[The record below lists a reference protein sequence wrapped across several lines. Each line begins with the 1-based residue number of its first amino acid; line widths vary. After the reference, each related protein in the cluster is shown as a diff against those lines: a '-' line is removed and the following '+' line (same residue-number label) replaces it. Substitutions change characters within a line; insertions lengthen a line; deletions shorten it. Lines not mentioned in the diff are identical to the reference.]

1 MILLFFV
8 FYQLVQNNF
17 QISLLKDFF
26 NALSG
31 KAGSSLISLFCMIV
45 VLYHS
50 CEWFFGSQFDKGK
63 PTGFIEMTKLVIDG
77 ASGGVWTGAF
87 SAVCFV
93 VALLGYFMWTMSVS
107 VPMSTVLISGYLV
120 LYTFFGILFYEG
132 FNCFSIFA
140 GITSSVDSIPPDLT
154 PEACQ
159 PSSPFLTFAWFYET
173 GVYIL
178 QMLARLANFAS
189 VNMFEILILLSLIGG
204 ISVYKNNW
212 NSAADGKIGVGDFT
226 LQNIGDVFKHL
237 FLWLIIINVG
247 LIALFLFIL
256 FKKWKLQFS
265 SDETMS
271 QDLSKQVQTKR
282 TSLGSTRKSGS
293 APVSASKMKQLKQ
306 NLKNYDVKKELNEE
320 DETKQDELNDENQ
333 DENQNENPNEN
344 SDENLNETQDNLESN
359 SENAA
364 TNEVEQDDNVNQNT
378 ENPIQNVQEENNTL
392 QQETPKENKEQ
403 GDN

>member
-1 MILLFFV
+1 
-8 FYQLVQNNF
+8 
-17 QISLLKDFF
+17 
-26 NALSG
+26 
-31 KAGSSLISLFCMIV
+31 
-45 VLYHS
+45 
-50 CEWFFGSQFDKGK
+50 
-63 PTGFIEMTKLVIDG
+63 
-77 ASGGVWTGAF
+77 
-87 SAVCFV
+87 
-93 VALLGYFMWTMSVS
+93 
-107 VPMSTVLISGYLV
+107 
-120 LYTFFGILFYEG
+120 
-132 FNCFSIFA
+132 
-140 GITSSVDSIPPDLT
+140 
-154 PEACQ
+154 
-159 PSSPFLTFAWFYET
+159 
-173 GVYIL
+173 
-178 QMLARLANFAS
+178 MLARLANFAS

-204 ISVYKNNW
+204 ISVYRNNW

-320 DETKQDELNDENQ
+320 DETKQDELKDENQ
-333 DENQNENPNEN
+333 DENQNENP
-344 SDENLNETQDNLESN
+344 DENPDETQDNLENN
-359 SENAA
+359 SENAP
-364 TNEVEQDDNVNQNT
+364 TNEVEQDQNVNQNT